1 MHTATITQPGAAN
14 DDSPDATAPRAE
26 APGGEP
32 LSVEPA
38 AAAAAPATPVQN
50 VTMVLGTV
58 AFLYFARPVLLPMFM
73 ALAAAMTLKPLIR
86 WLSYC
91 RIPPGISA
99 AVVLCFLVAGI
110 GIGFF
115 QLGRPAMTWMNDAP
129 QHMTELRQRVQRM
142 FPRIARISQA
152 AAAVNNLGATEE
164 EQKESPTVELK
175 TSRVPRTVLTWSGT
189 LMAGVGETL
198 VLIYLLLASGDL
210 FLQKLVR
217 MMPTLREKKRAV
229 EVSHEIQQN
238 ISHYLFSVS
247 VINLGLAVT
256 VSVGLFFMGVRNA
269 AMWGMLVAILN
280 FVPYFGPSA
289 GILLLASVGFLMF
302 DTLWQAIL
310 PAAWYL
316 LLHTLEANF
325 VTPVLLGRRFS
336 LNPVVIFVSLIFW
349 IWLWG
354 IPGALLSVPIL
365 VSIKAVC
372 DRVPAMSPVSEV
384 LSR

>member
-1 MHTATITQPGAAN
+1 MHASTTTQPIAAN
-14 DDSPDATAPRAE
+14 DASLVAAAPCASALRVESP
-26 APGGEP
+26 
-32 LSVEPA
+32 SVEPA
-38 AAAAAPATPVQN
+38 GATAPK
-50 VTMVLGTV
+50 TMPGQSLTMMLGTI
-58 AFLYFARPVLLPMFM
+58 AFLYFARPVVLPMFM
-73 ALAAAMTLKPLIR
+73 AFVAAMTLKPLIR

-91 RIPPGISA
+91 CIPPGISA
-99 AVVLCFLVAGI
+99 AVVLCFLVAGV
-110 GIGFF
+110 GIGFI

-129 QHMTELRQRVQRM
+129 QHITELRQRVQKM
-142 FPRIARISQA
+142 FPRLAHLSQA
-152 AAAVNNLGATEE
+152 VAAVNNLGATEE
-164 EQKESPTVELK
+164 EQKDSPTVQLK
-175 TSRVPRTVLTWSGT
+175 TSRVPSTVLNWSGT
-189 LMAGVGETL
+189 LMAGAGETL
-198 VLIYLLLASGDL
+198 VLLYLLLASGDL

-217 MMPTLREKKRAV
+217 MMPTLREKMRAV

-247 VINLGLAVT
+247 LINLGLAVG
-256 VSVGLFFMGVRNA
+256 VSVGLYFMGVRNA

-289 GILLLASVGFLMF
+289 GILLLATVGFLMF
-302 DTLWQAIL
+302 DTLWQAVL

-325 VTPVLLGRRFS
+325 VTPALLGHRFS

-365 VSIKAVC
+365 VSIKAIC